1 MSDMMRM
8 RKNMIERVKREGI
21 VDTDKYRYKLR
32 TFNGE
37 HTQVLQIVRLPLA
50 DLGTTKAITGWQVMY
65 KEVHQNGELVTL

>member
-1 MSDMMRM
+1 MMRM

-21 VDTDKYRYKLR
+21 VDTDKYRYKLG

-50 DLGTTKAITGWQVMY
+50 DLETTNAITGWQIMY
-65 KEVHQNGELVTL
+65 KEVYQNGELVTL